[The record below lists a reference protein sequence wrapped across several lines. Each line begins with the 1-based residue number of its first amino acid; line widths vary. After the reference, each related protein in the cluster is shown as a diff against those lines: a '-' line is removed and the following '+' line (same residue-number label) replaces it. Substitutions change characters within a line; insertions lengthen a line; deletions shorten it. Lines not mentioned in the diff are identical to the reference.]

1 MYKCSIILLFTF
13 LVSGC
18 VTGAT
23 TIPEQTLELDPKI
36 YSMSRSEVIDAIR
49 ECETSGTRAIPLYG
63 KRKING
69 YPVKLIIDVTCAP
82 SWKN

>member
-1 MYKCSIILLFTF
+1 MKILLLLCFTF

-18 VTGAT
+18 VGGAT
-23 TIPEQTLELDPKI
+23 TIPEQTLELEGKV

-49 ECETSGTRAIPLYG
+49 ECETSGTRAVTVWT

-69 YPVKLIIDVTCAP
+69 YPANIIADITCAP
-82 SWKN
+82 KWK